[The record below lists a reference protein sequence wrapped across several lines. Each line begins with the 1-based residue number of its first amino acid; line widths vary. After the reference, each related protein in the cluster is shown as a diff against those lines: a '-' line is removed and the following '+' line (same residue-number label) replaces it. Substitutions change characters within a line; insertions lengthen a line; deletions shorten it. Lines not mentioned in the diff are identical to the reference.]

1 MHFLFVETIEADMLN
16 QFDTVQS
23 SENIPQPGSPS
34 DSQLVTAVG
43 KPCYLLERLVILL
56 NPRPYVYNYM
66 LK

>member
-1 MHFLFVETIEADMLN
+1 MHFVFVETIEADMLK
-16 QFDTVQS
+16 QIGAAQS

-34 DSQLVTAVG
+34 DSQLVAAVG

-56 NPRPYVYNYM
+56 NPTLYVYNYM